1 MRINVFETSNNSVH
15 ITMFT
20 VPGISEYPY
29 QQIAVNSA
37 SMFVTVCLGDVA
49 NGVTVVLESCIQC
62 LRYSAI
68 FCMGFFL
75 ILQ

>member
-1 MRINVFETSNNSVH
+1 
-15 ITMFT
+15 MFI
-20 VPGISEYPY
+20 VPGISGYPY
-29 QQIAVNSA
+29 QQIAVNST
-37 SMFVTVCLGDVA
+37 SRFVTVCLGDIA
-49 NGVTVVLESCIQC
+49 NGVTRVFESCIQC